1 MLIVNHLLHLHN
13 YVMKTSLR
21 PVKHITTSTTES
33 HTHQV
38 LMVLNCIEVLT
49 SYGYDCQKILTC

>member
-1 MLIVNHLLHLHN
+1 MLIVNHLLHLHLSR
-13 YVMKTSLR
+13 KLALSLF
-21 PVKHITTSTTES
+21 KHITTVTTETY
-33 HTHQV
+33 THQV